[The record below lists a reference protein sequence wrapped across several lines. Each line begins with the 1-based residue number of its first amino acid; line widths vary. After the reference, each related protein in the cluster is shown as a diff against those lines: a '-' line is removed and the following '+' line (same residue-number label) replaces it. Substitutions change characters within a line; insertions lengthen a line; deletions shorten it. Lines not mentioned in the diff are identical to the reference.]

1 LEKARKSA
9 KRRVGKAWG
18 VVIFLVGTAKFS
30 RKTGENAPYDS
41 FFKNLIDRC
50 GVGLYKAAHRRRRC
64 GDVEPAGTAVPE
76 EALELRLRR

>member
-1 LEKARKSA
+1 MGFDSAFTLCLPCLPLSRRQAIAGREGLAGGWLEKARKSA

-41 FFKNLIDRC
+41 FFKKPD
-50 GVGLYKAAHRRRRC
+50 
-64 GDVEPAGTAVPE
+64 
-76 EALELRLRR
+76 